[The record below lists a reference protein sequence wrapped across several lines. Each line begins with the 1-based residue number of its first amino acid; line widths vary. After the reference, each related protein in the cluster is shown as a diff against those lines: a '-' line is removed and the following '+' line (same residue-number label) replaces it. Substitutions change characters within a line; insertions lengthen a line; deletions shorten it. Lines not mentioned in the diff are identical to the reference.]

1 MQSQSCTTRTDC
13 ARDTVPTGANAS
25 ERNDAD
31 HADHIAEEVVPFADD
46 VCEFPFPQRPVSMKV
61 LVLGGSG
68 FIGQPAAQALSRAG
82 HSVFVLTRSKE
93 KAKKALEADERA
105 LRADT
110 GTQAERSSHSRRGR
124 SV

>member
-1 MQSQSCTTRTDC
+1 
-13 ARDTVPTGANAS
+13 
-25 ERNDAD
+25 
-31 HADHIAEEVVPFADD
+31 
-46 VCEFPFPQRPVSMKV
+46 MKV

-68 FIGQPAAQALSRAG
+68 FIGQPASQALSRAG

-93 KAKKALEADERA
+93 KAKALEADERA

-110 GTQAERSSHSRRGR
+110 GTQAEGSSYSRRGR